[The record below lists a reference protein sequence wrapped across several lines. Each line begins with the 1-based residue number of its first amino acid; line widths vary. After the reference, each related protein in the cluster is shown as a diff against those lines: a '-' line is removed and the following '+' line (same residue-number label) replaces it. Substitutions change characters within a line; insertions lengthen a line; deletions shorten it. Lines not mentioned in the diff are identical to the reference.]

1 MIKEEIRNEWKRYSV
16 DENRDYSLLE
26 FLEKFREAVGFLKEK
41 GIRVTK
47 ELIILSSDDYEKEYR
62 LMDNEKQYYTR
73 RFINRGYKEDDSK
86 TIVKVMDILYH
97 MLDISKEEAENF
109 TEYIAENHMTLT
121 DAISEK
127 YGISIEDVTKY
138 TDTILKSYLDYS
150 TKKVIQYGKEVID
163 ILTEV
168 LLEE

>member
-1 MIKEEIRNEWKRYSV
+1 MIKEEIRNEWKRYLL
-16 DENRDYSLLE
+16 DENRDYSLSE

-62 LMDNEKQYYTR
+62 LMDNEKLYYTK
-73 RFINRGYKEDDSK
+73 RFMNRGYKEDDSK
-86 TIVKVMDILYH
+86 TIVKVMDVLYH
-97 MLDISKEEAENF
+97 VLDISKEEAEKF
-109 TEYIAENHMTLT
+109 TEYVAENHMTLT
-121 DAISEK
+121 DAINEK
-127 YGISIEDVTKY
+127 YGISIEDVAKY